1 VTVRVKT
8 LVIIAVASAALIIVL
23 YAASR
28 SFILDKFIALEELS
42 ARENVEEVQ
51 AELDD
56 EIERLDK
63 STADLSVYD
72 GTYDYMVHPTKSYFH
87 SLLSEGPGGTLDQQ
101 RINFLVFADHSG
113 RIVATD
119 SFDPDTQT
127 MPEIPSSLKTHVA
140 PADALMNL
148 PTTKSKVDGILLL
161 PQGPALVAS
170 RPIVHTNYEGPARG
184 ALIATRYFD
193 ASEVKWLG
201 DKMHFSLLAFRLDQ
215 SQLPADVADAG
226 SYLSGPGSILIRPLS
241 TETISGYLLLPDIYG
256 KPALILRV
264 DMPRAI
270 YTEGRKSQLY
280 FAGALL
286 FIVVGFGLVVHYLLE
301 KSVIL
306 RLGALSTSVA
316 SIAAIGDASARVS
329 FTGKDEIAGLGA
341 RINDMLESLQLF
353 QDRRHEADEAHRAAL
368 ERAKDA
374 AEAASQAK
382 SEFLANM
389 SHEIRTPMNGVIGM
403 TELAL
408 ETELTQEQREYL
420 SIAKYSADSLLAL
433 LNDILDFSKIEAGKL
448 DLETIEFNLRDTVES
463 SVKTLSLQAH
473 QKGLELSCHIL
484 PDVPDALQ
492 GDPTR
497 LRQLIVNLVGNAIK
511 FTSAGEVTLRIACEE
526 ETAEQALLHF
536 SVSDTGIG
544 IALEKQRTIFEA
556 FTQAD
561 GSMTRTYGGTGLGL
575 AISSRLVRM
584 MGGEIWVESQPG
596 LGSAFHFRAR
606 FALQQN
612 LPKAIEPA
620 GPEML
625 HGLSAL
631 IIDDNATNRRI
642 LQEMLLGWGLRPSTA
657 DSGKKGVAMLEE
669 AKARGNPFQLVLLDA
684 QMPEVDG
691 FWVANRIKQ
700 EPDLAGAVVIML
712 TSAGLRGDAARC
724 RELGIKAYLPKP
736 IRRADLLDAIKLV
749 LGSADQPEEKVPLV
763 TMHSLRQHRSRL
775 KILLA
780 EDNVVNQT
788 LAVRVL
794 EKRGHAVVVAATGRA
809 AFEAFE
815 QQPFDLIL
823 MDVQMPEMN
832 GLEATA
838 AIRRK
843 EESTGK
849 HIPIIAMTA
858 NAMSGDKELCLEAG
872 MDDYLAKPI
881 QTKELFATI
890 ERLLVT
896 VL

>member
-8 LVIIAVASAALIIVL
+8 LVIIAVVSAALIIVL

-28 SFILDKFIALEELS
+28 SFILEKFIALEELS

-72 GTYDYMVHPTKSYFH
+72 GTYDYMVHPTRSYFH
-87 SLLSEGPGGTLDQQ
+87 SLLGEGPGGTLDQQ
-101 RINFLVFADHSG
+101 RINFLVFADRSG

-127 MPEIPSSLKTHVA
+127 MPEIPSSLKAHVA

-148 PTTKSKVDGILLL
+148 RTTKSKVDGILLL

-170 RPIVHTNYEGPARG
+170 RPIVHTNYEGPPRG
-184 ALIATRYFD
+184 TLIAMRYFD

-201 DKMHFSLLAFRLDQ
+201 DKTHFSLGAFRLDQ
-215 SQLPADVADAG
+215 PQLPADVADAG
-226 SYLSGPGSILIRPLS
+226 SYLSESGSILIRPLS
-241 TETISGYLLLPDIYG
+241 TETIGGYLLLPDVYG

-286 FIVVGFGLVVHYLLE
+286 FIVIGFGLVVHYLLE

-329 FTGKDEIAGLGA
+329 FTGRDEIAGLGA

-448 DLETIEFNLRDTVES
+448 DLETIEFNLRNTIES

-511 FTSAGEVTLRIACEE
+511 FTSTGEVTLRIACEE
-526 ETAEQALLHF
+526 ETADQALLHF

-544 IALEKQRTIFEA
+544 IALEKQRTIFDA

-575 AISSRLVRM
+575 AISSRLVQM
-584 MGGEIWVESQPG
+584 MGGEIWVKSQPG
-596 LGSAFHFRAR
+596 CGSTFHFRAR
-606 FALQQN
+606 LALQQN

-657 DSGKKGVAMLEE
+657 DSGEKGVAMLEE

-775 KILLA
+775 KILLV
-780 EDNVVNQT
+780 EDNAVNQT
-788 LAVRVL
+788 LAVRML
-794 EKRGHAVVVAATGRA
+794 EKRGHAVVVAGTGRA
-809 AFEAFE
+809 AVEAFE

-858 NAMSGDKELCLEAG
+858 NAMSGDKELCLEVG

-881 QTKELFATI
+881 QMKELFATI